1 MKKMSKGMLM
11 TALICGAV
19 YLGGSP
25 VYASELQEFSLDEYV
40 VTAARTET
48 KLVDTP
54 ANISV
59 VDAQTIEERHYQN
72 VAETL
77 KDVPGV
83 TVLDSG
89 IGTAEKAIKLNG
101 DERVLVLVD
110 GRRVSTDMGLTNSS
124 RANFDTNQ
132 LPDVGII
139 ERIEVLK
146 GAGGALYGSDAV
158 GGVIN
163 IITKKAD
170 ITNGKV
176 SLGFG
181 SFGAEDKKIMYSA
194 KKGKTGVTVSAS
206 QFEQDYYKYRNH
218 KTNTTKRWEDST
230 DFKNKKFSINMNQE
244 ITDTTNLSVG
254 FDYSKY
260 EGMSPNRPIKGD
272 LIYYG
277 VYNQDKESQNAYV
290 KYDWLI
296 NGNDQGYVQLY
307 HNELEYNNTSI
318 INYDYKGDPSSCS
331 VGIMKEKVNGIDLQQ
346 VFTISDTNK
355 MVVGGNYRKSDLRT
369 KGDNNYD
376 ESIDNLSL
384 YVSDSWEF
392 IPSWT
397 VTAGMRYDNHSEA
410 GDDTTL
416 SAGLNKKFDDKSHM
430 YFSWS
435 QVFKAPNADDLY
447 YFANMGGGPIYKG
460 NPELNPETG
469 ETWTVGYSTSLNQ
482 STELNINYFESELD
496 DAINYLL
503 DASTG
508 DYVATN
514 IDSQE
519 KQGMEFSVKHKIN
532 DNLDLVASYTYL
544 KAKNKTQY
552 TNGFV
557 RDGNIVPNIYR
568 VGVNYR
574 DGKWNSNVYLRYGNG
589 AGDAY
594 TNSYGS
600 TSRAYLDNEYL
611 TVDLSITYK
620 ADEAWSFYAK
630 GYNLFNEA
638 YAEFGGHD
646 GSSYNYP
653 AQSRRF
659 IVGAEYKF

>member
-132 LPDVGII
+132 LPDVGLI

-170 ITNGKV
+170 RAFGKV
-176 SLGFG
+176 SAGYG
-181 SFGAEDKKIMYSA
+181 SNDARDFSAMYSIKEA
-194 KKGKTGVTVSAS
+194 KTGVTVSAS
-206 QFEQDYYKYRNH
+206 KEKQGYYKFKDYSSNR
-218 KTNTTKRWEDST
+218 TTKWNFPSDYEN
-230 DFKNKKFSINMNQE
+230 NKVSLKIDQAMTADMNF
-244 ITDTTNLSVG
+244 TVG
-254 FDYSKY
+254 YDYSKY
-260 EGMSPNRPIKGD
+260 DGNSPSTFGLNTQEKETKN
-272 LIYYG
+272 IYA
-277 VYNQDKESQNAYV
+277 KF
-290 KYDWLI
+290 DWLH
-296 NGNDQGYVQLY
+296 NQKDSGYVQVY
-307 HNELEYNNTSI
+307 HNEM
-318 INYDYKGDPSSCS
+318 DYENIGVCYPDGSPSTS

-346 VFTISDTNK
+346 VFTVSDANK
-355 MVVGGNYRKSDLRT
+355 IVVGANYRKSDVKA

-397 VTAGMRYDNHSEA
+397 VTAGMRYDDHSEA

-416 SAGLNKKFDDKSHM
+416 SAGLNKKFNDDSHM
-430 YFSWS
+430 YFTWS

-447 YFANMGGGPIYKG
+447 YFADMGGGYIYKG

-469 ETWTVGYSTSLNQ
+469 ETWTVGYSTVMNRK
-482 STELNINYFESELD
+482 TELNINYFESDLD
-496 DAINYLL
+496 DAINYLY
-503 DASTG
+503 DVVTG
-508 DYVATN
+508 YNVATN
-514 IDSQE
+514 IDSQK
-519 KQGMEFSVKHKIN
+519 KQGMELSVKHKIN
-532 DNLDLVASYTYL
+532 DNLDFVASYTYL

-557 RDGNIVPNIYR
+557 RDGNIIPNMYR

-574 DGKWNSNVYLRYGNG
+574 DGKWDSNIYLRYGSG

-611 TVDLSITYK
+611 TVDLAITYK